1 MNSNKELVNAIL
13 ITGVIAFTI
22 GHFAISGNTSNIY
35 KVIEDYDS
43 VKIVQRNTQVYY
55 VTEDKTVN
63 ITDW

>member
-13 ITGVIAFTI
+13 ITGVIALTI

-35 KVIEDYDS
+35 KVLEDYDS

-55 VTEDKTVN
+55 VTEDKTIN

>member
-13 ITGVIAFTI
+13 ITCIIAFTL
-22 GHFAISGNTSNIY
+22 GHFVISGNTSNIY

-55 VTEDKTVN
+55 VTEDNTIN